1 MPLLSLLSEYLRLLA
16 SWPLWQSFVSLYEVQ
31 STNTASVPA
40 HCQEI
45 IPSLLADPI
54 ALLIKY
60 TLLAPLR
67 MDIGE
72 WDLTHMHASQNKI
85 SSFKLSLPVYF
96 VHFFT
101 SLFHLHR

>member
-1 MPLLSLLSEYLRLLA
+1 MFLVPLLSLLSEYLRFLVE
-16 SWPLWQSFVSLYEVQ
+16 WPLWQSFVSLYEVQ

-67 MDIGE
+67 MDIGNNPQLYFKFIYHS
-72 WDLTHMHASQNKI
+72 LTKTLL
-85 SSFKLSLPVYF
+85 FF
-96 VHFFT
+96 HFFF
-101 SLFHLHR
+101 SLLYMHR

>member
-16 SWPLWQSFVSLYEVQ
+16 KWALWQSFVSLYEVQ

-40 HCQEI
+40 HSQEI
-45 IPSLLADPI
+45 IPSFLADPI

-67 MDIGE
+67 MDIGKNISN
-72 WDLTHMHASQNKI
+72 LLHHANESKFLRY
-85 SSFKLSLPVYF
+85 SSLSF
-96 VHFFT
+96 QFT
-101 SLFHLHR
+101 TLAS